1 MDAMVVNLS
10 RPLAKEGIRINA
22 VAPGNILFPGGA
34 WQGRMDASPQ
44 AVQDMLEREVPLQR
58 FGAPQE
64 IAAAAAFLLSPRS
77 AFTTGAILV
86 VDGGQT
92 RT

>member
-1 MDAMVVNLS
+1 
-10 RPLAKEGIRINA
+10 
-22 VAPGNILFPGGA
+22 
-34 WQGRMDASPQ
+34 MDASPQ
-44 AVQDMLEREVPLQR
+44 AVQDMLERDVPLQR
-58 FGAPQE
+58 FGVPEE
-64 IAAAAAFLLSPRS
+64 IAAAVAFLLSPRS